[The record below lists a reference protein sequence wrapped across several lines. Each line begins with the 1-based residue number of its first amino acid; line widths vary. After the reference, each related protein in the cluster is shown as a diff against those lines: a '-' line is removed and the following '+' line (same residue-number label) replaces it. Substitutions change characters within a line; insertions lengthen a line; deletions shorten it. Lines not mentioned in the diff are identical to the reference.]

1 MEFLQIWQ
9 KSKILTNNMKILFA
23 VRSLNIGGTERQ
35 IISMS
40 NMLINYGHEVDIA
53 RIYPNGDL
61 EKYTKANLH
70 TLSKNIF
77 FRAIDFHRLYR
88 HKNYD
93 VAYSFLPNMNIFSL
107 LISKLFKKSKRP
119 KIVWGIRSSY
129 LDPKDYSIKVNL
141 VYKLEKILS
150 GLPDLIITNS
160 DAALNE
166 YKKYGFPRKKIFS
179 IPNIIDHD
187 HFKNLSSKKT
197 VYKEFGI
204 SNNMNLIGI
213 FARIHP
219 MKDHINILQAI
230 KIINETS
237 KKYQNKIYLIC
248 VGGIAQKE
256 EKNNYYKNLLKLS
269 NQNIKW
275 LGSREDIPK
284 LMSACDLT
292 VLCSDSGEGFPNS
305 VAESMSCETPIIATN
320 IGDSKKII
328 NNYGKIVPVQDSL
341 SLANSIIEILEMDK
355 IMLKNISIEARKS
368 IINRFSEKIIYKK
381 FMNIITKNTN

>member
-1 MEFLQIWQ
+1 MEFLQIWL

-141 VYKLEKILS
+141 VYKLEKMLS

-179 IPNIIDHD
+179 IPNIIDHAY
-187 HFKNLSSKKT
+187 FKNLSSKKT

-204 SNNMNLIGI
+204 SNNMKLIGI

-219 MKDHINILQAI
+219 MKDHMNILQAI

-368 IINRFSEKIIYKK
+368 IINRFSEKIIYKE
-381 FMNIITKNTN
+381 FMNIISINTN

>member
-1 MEFLQIWQ
+1 MEFLQIWL

-141 VYKLEKILS
+141 VYKLEKMLS

-166 YKKYGFPRKKIFS
+166 YKKYGFPRKKIYS
-179 IPNIIDHD
+179 IPNIIDHN

-204 SNNMNLIGI
+204 SNNMKLIGI

-219 MKDHINILQAI
+219 MKDHMNILQAI

-269 NQNIKW
+269 NHNIKW

-305 VAESMSCETPIIATN
+305 IAESMSCETPIIATN

-355 IMLKNISIEARKS
+355 IMTKNISIEARKS

>member
-141 VYKLEKILS
+141 VYKLEKMLS

-204 SNNMNLIGI
+204 SNNMKLIGI

>member
-166 YKKYGFPRKKIFS
+166 YKKYGFPRKKIYS
-179 IPNIIDHD
+179 IPNIIDHN

>member
-141 VYKLEKILS
+141 VYKLEKMLS

-204 SNNMNLIGI
+204 SNNMKLIGI

-269 NQNIKW
+269 NHNIKW

-305 VAESMSCETPIIATN
+305 IAESMSCKTPIIATN

-328 NNYGKIVPVQDSL
+328 KNYGKIVPVKDSE
-341 SLANSIIEILEMDK
+341 SLASSIIEILEMDK
-355 IMLKNISIEARKS
+355 IMTKNISIEARKS

-381 FMNIITKNTN
+381 FMNILTKNTN

>member
-1 MEFLQIWQ
+1 MEFLQIWL

-40 NMLINYGHEVDIA
+40 NMLINYGHDVDIA
-53 RIYPNGDL
+53 RIYANGEL
-61 EKYTKANLH
+61 EKHTNANLH

-77 FRAIDFHRLYR
+77 SRAIDFHKLYR

-93 VAYSFLPNMNIFSL
+93 VVYSFLPNMNIFSL

-129 LDPKDYSIKVNL
+129 LDPEDYSKKVNL

-150 GLPDLIITNS
+150 SLPDLIITNS

-187 HFKNLSSKKT
+187 YFKNLSSKKS

-204 SNNMNLIGI
+204 SNNMKLIGI

-219 MKDHINILQAI
+219 MKDHMNILQAI

-269 NQNIKW
+269 NHNIKW

-305 VAESMSCETPIIATN
+305 IAESMSCKTPIIATN

-328 NNYGKIVPVQDSL
+328 KNYGKIVPVKDSE
-341 SLANSIIEILEMDK
+341 SLASSIIEILEMDK
-355 IMLKNISIEARKS
+355 IMTKNISIEARKS

-381 FMNIITKNTN
+381 FMSIITKNTN

>member
-141 VYKLEKILS
+141 VYKLEKMLS

-355 IMLKNISIEARKS
+355 TMLKNISIEARKS

-381 FMNIITKNTN
+381 FMNILTKNTN

>member
-204 SNNMNLIGI
+204 SNNMKLIGI

-219 MKDHINILQAI
+219 MKDHMNILQAI

>member
-141 VYKLEKILS
+141 VYKLEKMLS

-204 SNNMNLIGI
+204 SNNMKLIGI

-219 MKDHINILQAI
+219 MKDHMNILQAI

>member
-1 MEFLQIWQ
+1 MEFLQIWL

-141 VYKLEKILS
+141 VYKLEKMLS

-204 SNNMNLIGI
+204 SNNMKLIGI

-219 MKDHINILQAI
+219 MKDHMNILQAI

-284 LMSACDLT
+284 LMSACDLN

-328 NNYGKIVPVQDSL
+328 NNYGKIVPVKDSL

>member
-1 MEFLQIWQ
+1 MEFLQIWL

-141 VYKLEKILS
+141 VYKLEKMLS

-179 IPNIIDHD
+179 IPNIIDHAY
-187 HFKNLSSKKT
+187 FKNLSSKKT

-204 SNNMNLIGI
+204 SNNMKLIGI

-219 MKDHINILQAI
+219 MKDHMNILQAI

-305 VAESMSCETPIIATN
+305 IAESMSCETPIIATN

-328 NNYGKIVPVQDSL
+328 NNYGKIVPVEDSL

>member
-40 NMLINYGHEVDIA
+40 NMLINYGHDVDIA
-53 RIYPNGDL
+53 RIYTNGEL
-61 EKYTKANLH
+61 EKHTNANLH

-77 FRAIDFHRLYR
+77 SRAIDFHKLYR

-93 VAYSFLPNMNIFSL
+93 VVYSFLPNMNIFSL

>member
-129 LDPKDYSIKVNL
+129 LNPKDYSIKVNL
-141 VYKLEKILS
+141 VYKLEKMLS

-204 SNNMNLIGI
+204 SNNMKLIGI

-275 LGSREDIPK
+275 LGSRKDIPK

>member
-204 SNNMNLIGI
+204 SNNMKLIGI

-219 MKDHINILQAI
+219 MKDHMNILQAI

-355 IMLKNISIEARKS
+355 IMTKNISIEARKS

>member
-1 MEFLQIWQ
+1 MEFLQIWL

-35 IISMS
+35 VISMS

-141 VYKLEKILS
+141 VYKLEKMLS

-166 YKKYGFPRKKIFS
+166 YKKYGFPRKKIYS
-179 IPNIIDHD
+179 IPNIIDHN

-204 SNNMNLIGI
+204 SNNMKLIGI

-219 MKDHINILQAI
+219 MKDHMNILQAI

-305 VAESMSCETPIIATN
+305 IAESMSCETPIIATN

-328 NNYGKIVPVQDSL
+328 NNYGKIVPVEDSL

>member
-141 VYKLEKILS
+141 VYKLEKM
-150 GLPDLIITNS
+150 
-160 DAALNE
+160 
-166 YKKYGFPRKKIFS
+166 KKPS
-179 IPNIIDHD
+179 PNA
-187 HFKNLSSKKT
+187 S
-197 VYKEFGI
+197 
-204 SNNMNLIGI
+204 
-213 FARIHP
+213 AR
-219 MKDHINILQAI
+219 A
-230 KIINETS
+230 
-237 KKYQNKIYLIC
+237 
-248 VGGIAQKE
+248 
-256 EKNNYYKNLLKLS
+256 
-269 NQNIKW
+269 
-275 LGSREDIPK
+275 
-284 LMSACDLT
+284 
-292 VLCSDSGEGFPNS
+292 
-305 VAESMSCETPIIATN
+305 
-320 IGDSKKII
+320 
-328 NNYGKIVPVQDSL
+328 
-341 SLANSIIEILEMDK
+341 
-355 IMLKNISIEARKS
+355 
-368 IINRFSEKIIYKK
+368 
-381 FMNIITKNTN
+381 

>member
-1 MEFLQIWQ
+1 MEFLQIWL

-141 VYKLEKILS
+141 VYKLEKMLS

-179 IPNIIDHD
+179 IPNIIDHAY
-187 HFKNLSSKKT
+187 FNNLSSKKT

-204 SNNMNLIGI
+204 SNNMKLIGI

-219 MKDHINILQAI
+219 MKDHMNILQAI

>member
-1 MEFLQIWQ
+1 MEFLQIWL

-141 VYKLEKILS
+141 VYKLEKMLS

-179 IPNIIDHD
+179 IPNIIDHAY
-187 HFKNLSSKKT
+187 FKNLSSKKT

-204 SNNMNLIGI
+204 SNNMKLIGI

-219 MKDHINILQAI
+219 MKDHMNILQAI

-305 VAESMSCETPIIATN
+305 VAESMSCETPVIATN

-368 IINRFSEKIIYKK
+368 IINRFSEKIIYKE

>member
-1 MEFLQIWQ
+1 
-9 KSKILTNNMKILFA
+9 MKILFA

-141 VYKLEKILS
+141 VYKLEKMLS

-179 IPNIIDHD
+179 IPNIIDHAY
-187 HFKNLSSKKT
+187 FKNLSSKKT

-204 SNNMNLIGI
+204 SNNMKLIGI

-219 MKDHINILQAI
+219 MKDHMNILQAI

-368 IINRFSEKIIYKK
+368 IINRFSEKIIYKE

>member
-141 VYKLEKILS
+141 VYKLEKMLS

-204 SNNMNLIGI
+204 SNNMKLIGI

-381 FMNIITKNTN
+381 FINIITKNTN

>member
-1 MEFLQIWQ
+1 MEFLQIWL

-141 VYKLEKILS
+141 VYKLEKMLS

-166 YKKYGFPRKKIFS
+166 YKKYGFPRKKIYS
-179 IPNIIDHD
+179 IPNIIDHN

-204 SNNMNLIGI
+204 SNNMKLIGI

-219 MKDHINILQAI
+219 MKDHMNILQAI

-305 VAESMSCETPIIATN
+305 IAESMSCETPIIATN

-328 NNYGKIVPVQDSL
+328 NNYGKIVPVEDSL

>member
-1 MEFLQIWQ
+1 MEFLQIWL

-35 IISMS
+35 IISMK

-141 VYKLEKILS
+141 VYKLEKMLS

-179 IPNIIDHD
+179 I
-187 HFKNLSSKKT
+187 
-197 VYKEFGI
+197 FGCC
-204 SNNMNLIGI
+204 
-213 FARIHP
+213 
-219 MKDHINILQAI
+219 
-230 KIINETS
+230 T
-237 KKYQNKIYLIC
+237 
-248 VGGIAQKE
+248 
-256 EKNNYYKNLLKLS
+256 
-269 NQNIKW
+269 
-275 LGSREDIPK
+275 
-284 LMSACDLT
+284 
-292 VLCSDSGEGFPNS
+292 
-305 VAESMSCETPIIATN
+305 
-320 IGDSKKII
+320 
-328 NNYGKIVPVQDSL
+328 
-341 SLANSIIEILEMDK
+341 
-355 IMLKNISIEARKS
+355 
-368 IINRFSEKIIYKK
+368 
-381 FMNIITKNTN
+381 

>member
-40 NMLINYGHEVDIA
+40 NMLINYGHDVDIA

-141 VYKLEKILS
+141 VYKLEKMLS

>member
-1 MEFLQIWQ
+1 MEFLQIWL

-141 VYKLEKILS
+141 VYKLEKMLS

-179 IPNIIDHD
+179 IPNIIDHAY
-187 HFKNLSSKKT
+187 FKNLSSKKT

-204 SNNMNLIGI
+204 SNNMKLIGI

-219 MKDHINILQAI
+219 MKDHMNILQAI

-368 IINRFSEKIIYKK
+368 IINRFSEKIIYKE

>member
-1 MEFLQIWQ
+1 MEFLQIWL

-141 VYKLEKILS
+141 VYKLEKMLS

-166 YKKYGFPRKKIFS
+166 YKKYGFPRKKIYS

-187 HFKNLSSKKT
+187 QFKNLSSKKT

-204 SNNMNLIGI
+204 SNNMKLIGI

-219 MKDHINILQAI
+219 MKDHMNILQAI

-305 VAESMSCETPIIATN
+305 IAESMSCETPIIATN

-328 NNYGKIVPVQDSL
+328 NNYGKIVPVEDSL

>member
-129 LDPKDYSIKVNL
+129 LNPKDYSIKVNL
-141 VYKLEKILS
+141 VYKLEKMLS

-204 SNNMNLIGI
+204 SNNMKLIGI

>member
-1 MEFLQIWQ
+1 MEFLQIWL

-141 VYKLEKILS
+141 VYKLEKMLS

-204 SNNMNLIGI
+204 SNNMKLIGI

-219 MKDHINILQAI
+219 MKDHMNILQAI

-284 LMSACDLT
+284 LMSACDLN

-328 NNYGKIVPVQDSL
+328 NNYGKIVPVKDSL

-355 IMLKNISIEARKS
+355 IMLENISIEARKS

>member
-204 SNNMNLIGI
+204 SNNMKLIGI

>member
-1 MEFLQIWQ
+1 MEFLQIWL

-141 VYKLEKILS
+141 VYKLEKMLS

-204 SNNMNLIGI
+204 SNNMKLIGI

-219 MKDHINILQAI
+219 MKDHMNILQAI